1 MLLLLLS
8 GLLLSIDVG
17 AGVAEDVLE
26 AAGDVGDGRLDG
38 AGDLLDIVRSLV
50 LLFLSGGGGLNLID
64 VFGAVEVVNLLVNEA
79 LEVKLEGTFLLELLE
94 IVILFLVDH
103 ADDLQG
109 SQIRSSDLQEGVV
122 LVDVLSL
129 AALAQVI
136 ILADG
141 AFVSRSDD
149 GVSLT
154 SVAGNA

>member
-1 MLLLLLS
+1 LLLLLLS

-109 SQIRSSDLQEGVV
+109 SQIRSSIFKKGWC
-122 LVDVLSL
+122 SWT
-129 AALAQVI
+129 
-136 ILADG
+136 
-141 AFVSRSDD
+141 F
-149 GVSLT
+149 
-154 SVAGNA
+154 